1 MEFSMLSS
9 LLDQMLDAGIP
20 GYDCAVY
27 YKHQPVF
34 RRSGGFSDRENAVPM
49 RADLIYYIY
58 SATKVLTVTCALQL
72 MERGDLRLTDALSDY
87 LPEYRAMRVK
97 AGGGTVP
104 AQKPITIR
112 DLLCMTG
119 GFGYDL
125 ESPAVQA
132 CRRAT
137 GGACPTRAVVRALAE
152 EPLLF
157 QPGTRWNY
165 SLGHDILGAVI
176 EVVSGQTFGEYMRRH
191 IFEPCGM
198 RDTAFRRTP
207 DRDARFCPEYL
218 YQEQTGQIVPM
229 PSANPYILGPAFE
242 SGGAGLMST
251 VDDYCRFQEAF
262 ISGRL
267 LSPETVDAMQRPQL
281 TGQELA
287 GFDWP
292 GLQGRYSYGY
302 GVRTPLPSSG
312 LAPEFGW
319 GGAAGALTM
328 MDTHNDITLFYAQHV
343 LHSGGSKAEPLR
355 GRIKR
360 AVYEGLGLPWHKH

>member
-1 MEFSMLSS
+1 M
-9 LLDQMLDAGIP
+9 
-20 GYDCAVY
+20 
-27 YKHQPVF
+27 
-34 RRSGGFSDRENAVPM
+34 
-49 RADLIYYIY
+49 
-58 SATKVLTVTCALQL
+58 
-72 MERGDLRLTDALSDY
+72 
-87 LPEYRAMRVK
+87 
-97 AGGGTVP
+97 
-104 AQKPITIR
+104 
-112 DLLCMTG
+112 
-119 GFGYDL
+119 
-125 ESPAVQA
+125 
-132 CRRAT
+132 
-137 GGACPTRAVVRALAE
+137 RALAE